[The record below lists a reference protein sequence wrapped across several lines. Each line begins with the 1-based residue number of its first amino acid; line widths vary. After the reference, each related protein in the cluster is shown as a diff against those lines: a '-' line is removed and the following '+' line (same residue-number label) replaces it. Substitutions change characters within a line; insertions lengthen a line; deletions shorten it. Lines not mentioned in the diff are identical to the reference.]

1 MATSVHMHG
10 KIVICRKRDSGCPGC
25 PLDKVHMHIY
35 SRNMR
40 SLDLCNCFT
49 VRQAARRITRL
60 YEKHLAPVHLT
71 SAQFSILAA
80 LGEEPQM
87 TMNTLADAMGM
98 DRTTLLRAIKP
109 LQRDQLLLSQRG
121 SEDPRQLLLSL
132 SAAGKRKLEA
142 GIRLWEA
149 AQAEFETQV
158 GAARAARMR
167 RDLLQAVPH
176 VD

>member
-1 MATSVHMHG
+1 VS
-10 KIVICRKRDSGCPGC
+10 
-25 PLDKVHMHIY
+25 
-35 SRNMR
+35 

-60 YEKHLAPVHLT
+60 YEKHLAPAQLT

-80 LGEEPQM
+80 LGEQPQM
-87 TMNTLADAMGM
+87 TMNTLAAAMGM

-121 SEDPRQLLLSL
+121 SADPRQLLLSL
-132 SAAGKRKLEA
+132 SAAGRRKLEA
-142 GIRLWEA
+142 AMRFWEA
-149 AQAEFETQV
+149 AQAEFEAQV
-158 GAARAARMR
+158 GPARAARMR

-176 VD
+176 LD

>member
-1 MATSVHMHG
+1 VS
-10 KIVICRKRDSGCPGC
+10 
-25 PLDKVHMHIY
+25 
-35 SRNMR
+35 

-60 YEKHLAPVHLT
+60 YEKHLAPAQLT

-80 LGEEPQM
+80 LGEQPQM
-87 TMNTLADAMGM
+87 TMSSLAAVMGM

-132 SAAGKRKLEA
+132 SAAGRRKLEA
-142 GIRLWEA
+142 AMRLWEG
-149 AQAEFETQV
+149 AQAEFEAQV
-158 GAARAARMR
+158 GPARAARMR

-176 VD
+176 LD